1 MPFTARRNQKSENGD
16 LKWKIISSVL
26 DVQNYFKDKQELTGL

>member
-16 LKWKIISSVL
+16 LKWKVISSVS
-26 DVQNYFKDKQELTGL
+26 DRHNYFKDKQEPTGL